1 MRNGAQFWRRVTD
14 FLQGA
19 TGEGAYERYCAHLQ
33 TAHPDRT
40 IPSRADFFRQGQHER
55 WDGVRR
61 CC

>member
-1 MRNGAQFWRRVTD
+1 MPKGSTLWARILD

-19 TGEGAYERYCAHLQ
+19 TGEGAYERYCTHLQ
-33 TAHPDRT
+33 TVHPDHP
-40 IPSRADFFRQGQHER
+40 IPSRGEFFRQGQHER